1 MADVLVNGL
10 NQLWNTVKHPTA
22 NPLIHQLPEETFREI
37 KPGTTGGDEMH
48 VNPTMVCQ
56 PPLDLGMLVRG
67 IVVGDQ
73 VQWLV
78 RGDLA
83 IRKLPCQ
90 GDTSKGEF
98 LA

>member
-1 MADVLVNGL
+1 
-10 NQLWNTVKHPTA
+10 
-22 NPLIHQLPEETFREI
+22 
-37 KPGTTGGDEMH
+37 MH
-48 VNPTMVCQ
+48 VNPTMACR

-90 GDTSKGEF
+90 GDTSKGEL
-98 LA
+98 LAWRWSQFQGGQDSSVL